1 MKFIYIIFLLF
12 LNFFATMSKAN
23 IFELDK
29 LENPGITTQGER
41 WSFFTDRVMGGL
53 SEGQVTVSNQ
63 NNTTCYKMTGNVT
76 TENNGGFIQIRTL
89 MNPLINAKEYKGIYI
104 KVFGNNKNY
113 SLFIRTRLT
122 LAPWQYYSYSFLSKN
137 EWLEIKAPFEDF
149 KKSNFYQ
156 PKKLSNQNI
165 KSIGLVAAFDDFYA
179 DICLAEIGLY

>member
-1 MKFIYIIFLLF
+1 
-12 LNFFATMSKAN
+12 MSKAN

-122 LAPWQYYSYSFLSKN
+122 LAP
-137 EWLEIKAPFEDF
+137 
-149 KKSNFYQ
+149 
-156 PKKLSNQNI
+156 
-165 KSIGLVAAFDDFYA
+165 
-179 DICLAEIGLY
+179 